1 MRLKQLLN
9 ETNKVV
15 NQTPITEAEK
25 IKLGELDAAKQKQVG
40 ELQKLFGGKI
50 ITIWDSVHGN
60 IVDIKVTEKNG
71 RLIASDLKDL
81 IALKIRWVEFDNQT
95 VSIGF

>member
-1 MRLKQLLN
+1 MIQLKKLLN
-9 ETNKVV
+9 ESV
-15 NQTPITEAEK
+15 NQTLITEAEK
-25 IKLGELDAAKQKQVG
+25 IKLDKLGSAKQKQVG

-50 ITIWDSVHGN
+50 IAIWDSVHGN

>member
-25 IKLGELDAAKQKQVG
+25 IKLGELDSAKQKQVG
-40 ELQKLFGGKI
+40 ELQKFFGGKI

-60 IVDIKVTEKNG
+60 IVDMKMAEKNW
-71 RLIASDLKDL
+71 RMDPSDLKDL